1 MDEYI
6 ALDVHKHYT
15 FAARESVADGQEKTA
30 RLNHGRGVF
39 RNYLK
44 DVAPGQSVAL
54 EATGNWY
61 LVVDEIEA
69 AGARP
74 LLIHPRKAK
83 LMMGCLNKTDK
94 LDCRGF
100 NRLQRNGTL
109 PTVWIPPAA
118 LRDLR
123 ELTRTRMFLTRQR
136 AQLKNRIQA
145 NLAKYGLQLAGFA
158 DPFGVAARRQTE
170 AHVALLPPHARAV
183 TGQLL
188 LQLDSLGPPIAQQEK
203 WLAELVPQTP
213 ALTLLR
219 SLPGVGPILAAVLW
233 LEIGEVGRFASA
245 EHLASYGGT
254 TPRVASSGD
263 KVHYGRLRPDVN
275 RTLKW
280 ALVEAANG
288 VCLHQKDYPERH
300 VTRLYQRL
308 KGRKGHPKAIGAV
321 ARHLAEAAFH
331 VLRRQEE
338 YREPSPGRAGKA
350 ATSQA

>member
-1 MDEYI
+1 MNEYI
-6 ALDVHKHYT
+6 SLDVHKHYT
-15 FAARESVADGQEKTA
+15 FAAREGIQDGKEYTA
-30 RLNHGRGVF
+30 RINHGRGVF
-39 RNYLK
+39 RAYLR
-44 DVAPGQSVAL
+44 DVPPGQLVAL

-61 LVVDEIEA
+61 WVVDEIEA

-74 LLIHPRKAK
+74 ALIHPRKAK

-109 PTVWIPPAA
+109 PTVWIPPAP

-136 AQLKNRIQA
+136 ARLKNRIQA
-145 NLAKYGLQLAGFA
+145 NLAKHGLQLSGFS
-158 DPFGVAARRQTE
+158 DPFGVAARRQMAANIE
-170 AHVALLPPHARAV
+170 LLPQHTRAV
-183 TGQLL
+183 TLQMLGQLDGL
-188 LQLDSLGPPIAQQEK
+188 TPLIEQQEK
-203 WLAELVPQTP
+203 WIAELVPQTP
-213 ALTLLR
+213 ALGLLR
-219 SLPGVGPILAAVLW
+219 TLPGVGPILAAVIW
-233 LEIGEVGRFASA
+233 LEIGDVARFASA

-254 TPRVASSGD
+254 TPRVAASGD
-263 KVHYGRLRPDVN
+263 KVRYGRLRPDVN

-288 VCLHQKDYPERH
+288 VCLHQRHYPGRH
-300 VTRLYQRL
+300 VTLLYRRL
-308 KGRKGHPKAIGAV
+308 KGRKGHAKAIGAL

-331 VLRRQEE
+331 VLRRQEN
-338 YREPSPGRAGKA
+338 YREPSAGRPQKA